1 MLGNRGRVLDVET
14 GDVNNILSPA
24 NIYDSDAYRGTYY
37 FNNSSASNTY
47 ESSQI
52 INATYLS
59 NELQLLTDLRVILG
73 LRFENFSQKYKGSD
87 FEGNKI
93 DKRTILKNNI
103 FPSANLV
110 YALNDN
116 SNLRTSYAKTIAR
129 PSFKESSNAEIYD
142 PTNDTFFI
150 GNLDVQPSFINNF
163 DIRYETFQQQAQMFA
178 ISLFYKSFV
187 DPIELGFD
195 AASTSNYKPLNL
207 GNAEVY
213 GIEIELRKKLSFIS
227 DNIDFNLNTSFIESK
242 QTYSEDERLL
252 RELGLREGET
262 LSGSRNLQGQSPYLI
277 NAGINLKTEK
287 SNINSNISY
296 NVQGKTL
303 EVVGDGFYPDVYTK
317 PFNSLNFTLIKNINS
332 KHTLTFKIKNLLNQ
346 KKESLFE
353 SYNQKIDVFFSKI
366 NQGTE
371 FSLGYA
377 LKF

>member
-1 MLGNRGRVLDVET
+1 LIF
-14 GDVNNILSPA
+14 VNL
-24 NIYDSDAYRGTYY
+24 IYAIG
-37 FNNSSASNTY
+37 SNPFDDK
-47 ESSQI
+47 
-52 INATYLS
+52 N
-59 NELQLLTDLRVILG
+59 
-73 LRFENFSQKYKGSD
+73 LRFAYS
-87 FEGNKI
+87 
-93 DKRTILKNNI
+93 
-103 FPSANLV
+103 
-110 YALNDN
+110 
-116 SNLRTSYAKTIAR
+116 KTTAR
-129 PSFKESSNAEIYD
+129 PSFKEASIAEIYD
-142 PTNDTFFI
+142 PLANIYFL
-150 GNLDVQPSFINNF
+150 GNVNIRPTYIDNF

-227 DNIDFNLNTSFIESK
+227 NNIDFNLNTSFIESK

>member
-1 MLGNRGRVLDVET
+1 M
-14 GDVNNILSPA
+14 
-24 NIYDSDAYRGTYY
+24 
-37 FNNSSASNTY
+37 
-47 ESSQI
+47 
-52 INATYLS
+52 
-59 NELQLLTDLRVILG
+59 
-73 LRFENFSQKYKGSD
+73 
-87 FEGNKI
+87 
-93 DKRTILKNNI
+93 
-103 FPSANLV
+103 
-110 YALNDN
+110 
-116 SNLRTSYAKTIAR
+116 
-129 PSFKESSNAEIYD
+129 
-142 PTNDTFFI
+142 
-150 GNLDVQPSFINNF
+150 
-163 DIRYETFQQQAQMFA
+163 
-178 ISLFYKSFV
+178 
-187 DPIELGFD
+187 
-195 AASTSNYKPLNL
+195 
-207 GNAEVY
+207 
-213 GIEIELRKKLSFIS
+213 
-227 DNIDFNLNTSFIESK
+227 
-242 QTYSEDERLL
+242 L

-353 SYNQKIDVFFSKI
+353 SYNQNIDVFFSKI